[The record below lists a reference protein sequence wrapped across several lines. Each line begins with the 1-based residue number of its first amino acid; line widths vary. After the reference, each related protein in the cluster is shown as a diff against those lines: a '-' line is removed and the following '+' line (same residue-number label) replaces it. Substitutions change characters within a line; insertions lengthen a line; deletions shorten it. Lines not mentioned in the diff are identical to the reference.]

1 MKFTKIDY
9 TRLLEGGYGIGKQ
22 IHTIVKRIILTMEDG
37 STKEIQSEA
46 DKDGNGQ
53 IDLTKYG
60 TVVGW
65 RMEMKD
71 DFVLPSGQGIRLN
84 SYTSF
89 KDPEK
94 TRYDEA
100 DATKNVY
107 KNTGRVTY
115 KTQSNVAKD
124 QSADWTFNLIPMKES
139 F

>member
-1 MKFTKIDY
+1 
-9 TRLLEGGYGIGKQ
+9 
-22 IHTIVKRIILTMEDG
+22 MEDG

-46 DKDGNGQ
+46 DKDGNGL

-71 DFVLPSGQGIRLN
+71 DFVLQSGQGIYLN

-94 TRYDEA
+94 TRYDEN
-100 DATKNVY
+100 DATKMSTRIQAV
-107 KNTGRVTY
+107 
-115 KTQSNVAKD
+115 
-124 QSADWTFNLIPMKES
+124 WLIKHSQTLPKIS
-139 F
+139 QQIGA